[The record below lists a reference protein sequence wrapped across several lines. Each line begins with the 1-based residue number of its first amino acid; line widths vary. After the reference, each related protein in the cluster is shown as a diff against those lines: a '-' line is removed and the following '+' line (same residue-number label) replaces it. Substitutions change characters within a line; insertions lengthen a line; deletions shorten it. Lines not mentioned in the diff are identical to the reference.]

1 MEKGLMVEGAYLD
14 AERRKPCSGQGKEV
28 REEMLRGGPSQE
40 WRDDSLSTV
49 VLSTETKDYASS

>member
-1 MEKGLMVEGAYLD
+1 MLHSTCIVYQTFPVEKGLMVEGAYLD

-40 WRDDSLSTV
+40 
-49 VLSTETKDYASS
+49 